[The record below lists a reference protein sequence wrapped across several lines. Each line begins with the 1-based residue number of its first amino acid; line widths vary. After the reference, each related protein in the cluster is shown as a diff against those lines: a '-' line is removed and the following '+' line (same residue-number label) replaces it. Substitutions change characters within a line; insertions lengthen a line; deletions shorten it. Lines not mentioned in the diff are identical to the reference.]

1 MPVFALVGT
10 LAVTGFISLC
20 GLFWVGVAYTSFRFA
35 ANIAGGKTIEEGIHV
50 SRRCLPGYE
59 PS

>member
-1 MPVFALVGT
+1 M
-10 LAVTGFISLC
+10 TGFISLC